1 MNNEAD
7 NVLKKVCLIKIAI
20 DMHLRNYR
28 VVRQIESSKPQSA
41 QTVPRPQALRASVAG
56 GSFGRKVTSLTRSQN
71 LLFQEPPCPQCC
83 LWLGKIDIHF
93 ASITLPICR
102 RSLSKTFR
110 RNSTP
115 G

>member
-56 GSFGRKVTSLTRSQN
+56 GSIWAQSYVADPVSESPFPGTSLS
-71 LLFQEPPCPQCC
+71 
-83 LWLGKIDIHF
+83 
-93 ASITLPICR
+93 SM
-102 RSLSKTFR
+102 LSVVR
-110 RNSTP
+110 EN
-115 G
+115 